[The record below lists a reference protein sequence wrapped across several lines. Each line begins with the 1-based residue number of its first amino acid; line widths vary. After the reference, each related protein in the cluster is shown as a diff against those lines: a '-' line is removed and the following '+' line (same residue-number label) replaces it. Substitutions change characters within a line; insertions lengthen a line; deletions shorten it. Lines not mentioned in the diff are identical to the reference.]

1 MPPKKGIVRSG
12 NAGNSSKASKQAPA
26 PPSGEEKKY
35 LFPPGSKTPVSLL
48 YERCQKNGWEKPI
61 IEPRQGKEG
70 FTCSVTLNR
79 FNKKTSSVENVRMEP
94 HPPLRMPT
102 KEEAKHWGATYALY
116 RFANN
121 IQLNL
126 VLPPEPRKYWMQLA
140 EEHKKAPDHQAWQYS
155 TDPFAARKEVYERQ
169 QKAAEKRRLQE
180 QEPESSG
187 LEEAG
192 FSRKNVQQATKEY
205 EKAPEVMMAS
215 SLREMVE
222 STIKKMMPL
231 YPETSTEG
239 ETDNMEIDKATL
251 RSQLQALSFSGHLIN
266 KTLDF
271 LTSPPPHTT
280 YLKSLQSMTPLDA
293 ALAHLLATTNEADL
307 PKRFMSEKTA
317 SMEGFVG
324 SIHSANKQQDL
335 PTRWNRERA
344 VKEAGWPEQAVD
356 VYMRTALDGKDW
368 ALLNENLGRR
378 LIGLHELEPDEDPTQ
393 QESNLEERDT
403 KRKDE
408 IEALQSVYPDASY
421 NEQSH
426 TVAIPLL
433 AGPFTVH
440 FILPQN
446 HPYPSPILNS
456 EKIRAPPVFLTSTE
470 VAPYVRLQMLSRLL
484 RSFYETEDGDSLRQ
498 LLECGEGIMFSSIEL
513 LGSYWEDVEEKGPA
527 DIAEVM
533 VHLLP
538 PPPPI
543 MDTSDAAIRK
553 AVEGRKRQRKLVVD
567 PRSSE
572 QVLGD
577 FLRMQKNAKY
587 ADMVAQRKKLPA
599 WDMQS
604 AIVEL
609 IDKSRVVIIVG
620 ETGCGKT
627 TQLPQFVLD
636 SLITTNRGKEANI
649 IITQPRRVS
658 ALGVSARVSS
668 ERMEDGSVGYA
679 IRGESKSTPQTKLLF
694 TFVDYFHGA
703 PVLEIPGFTHPIKD
717 FYIEDVIG
725 EISYRP
731 IPTKSSGK
739 QSEELKNLRQ
749 HFATMGLES
758 DTIKSLEVIA
768 RSDRID
774 PQLVAAV
781 VGHIVSSTK
790 DTKAAILVF
799 MPGVQEIQQTIDAL
813 MSAPEMKGQIE
824 ALPLHAN
831 LTSERQRQVFLPTTR
846 RKVVVAT
853 NVAETSIT
861 IPDVVYVIDTGKV
874 KEASYDHSV
883 GLSRLTETWVTLAAA
898 RQRRGRAGRTQ
909 PGECYKLFNRRQES
923 TMDEFPKPEILRVS
937 LDSLT
942 LQAKMMREEEDVKE
956 FLGKAIDP
964 PDVGAIESSQKSLQ
978 DLGAVNDQGKLTAL
992 GRHMALLPLDLRLS
1006 KMLILGTVFRCID
1019 PVLTIAAC
1027 VSSKPLFS
1035 APTERRDDMSQARK
1049 RFATGNSDLL
1059 TDLNA
1064 YDRCTTQRSGGNAS
1078 LRKFCEENFISLST
1092 LRDISSLR
1100 QDFFGALA
1108 SIGFVPIASK
1118 SNAPQHNVNSS
1129 NVNLL
1134 KSIILGG
1141 LWPRVSVMAIPKAIF
1156 DKVQAGTVQREH
1168 ETKEYKIYD
1177 KALGRVF
1184 IHPQSIMFDTL
1195 GTQKSPFLAYFS
1207 KSLTTKIFLRD
1218 ITEVPF
1224 YGVLLFGGKV
1234 TVNHVGGGLT
1244 VGSEGSTVIKM
1255 KAWPRIGVLVNQLRR
1270 LLDAQLAMSFEAAS
1284 MVDLEN
1290 NDDVVKTM
1298 LSLLANDG
1306 LST

>member
-1 MPPKKGIVRSG
+1 MK
-12 NAGNSSKASKQAPA
+12 
-26 PPSGEEKKY
+26 
-35 LFPPGSKTPVSLL
+35 
-48 YERCQKNGWEKPI
+48 
-61 IEPRQGKEG
+61 
-70 FTCSVTLNR
+70 
-79 FNKKTSSVENVRMEP
+79 
-94 HPPLRMPT
+94 
-102 KEEAKHWGATYALY
+102 
-116 RFANN
+116 
-121 IQLNL
+121 
-126 VLPPEPRKYWMQLA
+126 LA

-155 TDPFAARKEVYERQ
+155 TDPFAARKEVDERQ

-187 LEEAG
+187 LEGAG

-215 SLREMVE
+215 SMREMVE

-356 VYMRTALDGKDW
+356 IYMRTALDGKDW

-408 IEALQSVYPDASY
+408 IEALQSVYLNASY
-421 NEQSH
+421 DEQSH

-446 HPYPSPILNS
+446 HPYPSPVLNS

-527 DIAEVM
+527 DVAEVM

-543 MDTSDAAIRK
+543 MGTSDAAIRK
-553 AVEGRKRQRKLVVD
+553 AVEGGKRQRKLVVD

-694 TFVDYFHGA
+694 VTTGVALRRLTAEEGRSLAGVSHIIVDEVHERSVDGDFLLLELRELLKRNETIKVILMSATINQQTFVDYFHGA

-923 TMDEFPKPEILRVS
+923 TMDEYPKPEILRVS

-1100 QDFFGALA
+1100 QEFFGALA